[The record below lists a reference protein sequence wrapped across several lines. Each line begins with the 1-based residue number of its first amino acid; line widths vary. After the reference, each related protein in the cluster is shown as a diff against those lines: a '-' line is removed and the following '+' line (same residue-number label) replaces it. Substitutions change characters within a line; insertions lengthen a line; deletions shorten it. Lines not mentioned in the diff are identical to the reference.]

1 MGHGDAFF
9 SIGMALLA
17 SWETGRFGITHLGN
31 LQGFLDP
38 EDPAEMKEPDEPP
51 KLLETNLDP
60 AKEMALPGGIKM
72 DYNRS
77 INAEL
82 TMADCPNPS
91 CDEIICKPEFW
102 VPERKLCIFCGHR
115 G

>member
-17 SWETGRFGITHLGN
+17 SWETGQFGFTNLGD

-38 EDPAEMKEPDEPP
+38 EDPAEMKETGEPP
-51 KLLETNLDP
+51 AFLEPELDP
-60 AKEMALPGGIKM
+60 VKEMALPGGIKM
-72 DYNRS
+72 DYTRAMNPD
-77 INAEL
+77 L
-82 TMADCPNPS
+82 TMADCPNPT

-102 VPERKLCIFCGHR
+102 VPERKLCIYCGHR